1 MNREEIIRKAQEEF
15 AERLNSELE
24 RIERMKEDSGIK
36 DFTKLEK
43 ITVGVMPG
51 DGTGPILMEQAM
63 RIAKDLLKEEIASG
77 KV

>member
-36 DFTKLEK
+36 DFTKLHD
-43 ITVGVMPG
+43 GVHRHAFVLCKAVHG
-51 DGTGPILMEQAM
+51 FG
-63 RIAKDLLKEEIASG
+63 
-77 KV
+77 V